1 MALTNAEI
9 ISRAEMEL
17 IADSKIGPKD
27 VIHTFQGWKE
37 RGFSVKKGEHAIV
50 KLTIWKHV
58 TKKVKTEDNAEAETA
73 GGYCIPKQAYFFSTA
88 QVQRMEA

>member
-17 IADSKIGPKD
+17 IADNKISD
-27 VIHTFQGWKE
+27 REVIHTFQGWKE
-37 RGFSVKKGEHAIV
+37 RGFMVRNGEHAII

-58 TKKVKTEDNAEAETA
+58 NKKFKTEDSNEAETV

>member
-9 ISRAEMEL
+9 ITRAEMEL
-17 IADSKIGPKD
+17 ISDNKIGPKD
-27 VIHTFQGWKE
+27 VIHTFQGWKA
-37 RGFSVKKGEHAIV
+37 RGFMVCKGEKAII

-58 TKKVKTEDNAEAETA
+58 TKKAKTDDNTEAETL

-88 QVQRMEA
+88 QVKRLEV